1 MHRSGRTGRA
11 GKDGLTILMHTDSQI
26 RTVRM
31 IERDV
36 GCKFE
41 LIGVPSPH
49 DVLRSSSE
57 QAREALSKVHPDLR
71 SIFLPTAEM
80 LLQEQGAHAL
90 AAAIAHLSGFTQP
103 PASRSLITHQQVI
116 YLVILGFSFWYW
128 ILNSSNCLYL
138 EGMDDSPIHTPSEV
152 GSWRPYNPRK
162 YHGCPCCYL
171 S

>member
-1 MHRSGRTGRA
+1 
-11 GKDGLTILMHTDSQI
+11 MHTDSQI

-41 LIGVPSPH
+41 LISAPSPH

-71 SIFLPTAEM
+71 SIFLPTAEI

-103 PASRSLITHQQVI
+103 PASRSLITHEQVI
-116 YLVILGFSFWYW
+116 YFRCAWLHFSV
-128 ILNSSNCLYL
+128 LDPNLCLIL
-138 EGMDDSPIHTPSEV
+138 EGMDDSPIHTSSEM
-152 GSWRPYNPRK
+152 GCRRAIKPRGCHRCSWC
-162 YHGCPCCYL
+162 HL
-171 S
+171 SQSCR